1 MGSFGDRND
10 AQVSAESLWRSPVFI
25 LGGWT
30 GPWVDSGRD
39 HWLESARE
47 LSAAASAYGVRWLT
61 LRPYGALGESA
72 IEVDV
77 EHVVHLESC
86 GVVIDPTSDGRQRL
100 VDAFRAIGEGPI
112 NEASVAGSLY
122 EPADG
127 EPDLVVICG
136 ESDRLPPSLV
146 WELAYAELVF
156 TETNWENFAAQDLV
170 AAVAQFGRRR
180 RRFGGLDA

>member
-1 MGSFGDRND
+1 MDSFGNGHD
-10 AQVSAESLWRSPVFI
+10 AQVTADSLGLRHVLIVGGSSALWAGRS
-25 LGGWT
+25 
-30 GPWVDSGRD
+30 RER
-39 HWLESARE
+39 WLESARE
-47 LSAAASAYGVRWLT
+47 LSAAASAYGVKWLT
-61 LRPYGALGESA
+61 LRPYGALGEAA
-72 IEVDV
+72 IQIDVD
-77 EHVVHLESC
+77 HVVQLESC

-100 VDAFRAIGEGPI
+100 VDAFRSIGEGPI

-136 ESDRLPPSLV
+136 KSDRLPPSLA

-156 TETNWENFAAQDLV
+156 TDTDWGSFAAQDLV

>member
-1 MGSFGDRND
+1 MGSFGDGND
-10 AQVSAESLWRSPVFI
+10 AQVSAESLGLRHVLI
-25 LGGWT
+25 VGGST
-30 GPWVDSGRD
+30 RQWVDRQRD
-39 HWLESARE
+39 QWLESARE

-61 LRPYGALGESA
+61 LRPYGAPSEPA
-72 IEVDV
+72 VEVDV
-77 EHVVHLESC
+77 EHVVQLESC

-136 ESDRLPPSLV
+136 ASDRLPPSLV

-156 TETNWENFAAQDLV
+156 TETNWENFVAQDLV

>member
-1 MGSFGDRND
+1 MDSFGNGHD
-10 AQVSAESLWRSPVFI
+10 AEVTAESLGLRHVLI
-25 LGGWT
+25 VGGSAELWA
-30 GPWVDSGRD
+30 GRNRD
-39 HWLESARE
+39 RWLELARE
-47 LSAAASAYGVRWLT
+47 LSAAASAYGVKWLT
-61 LRPYGALGESA
+61 LRPYGALGERP
-72 IEVDV
+72 VDV
-77 EHVVHLESC
+77 DVDHVVRLESC

-100 VDAFRAIGEGPI
+100 VDAFRSIGEGPI

-136 ESDRLPPSLV
+136 KNDRLPPSLV

-156 TETNWENFAAQDLV
+156 TETEWISFAAQDLV

>member
-1 MGSFGDRND
+1 MDSFGNGHD
-10 AQVSAESLWRSPVFI
+10 ADVSAESLGLRHV
-25 LGGWT
+25 LLVGGSTNCWIE
-30 GPWVDSGRD
+30 RQRER
-39 HWLESARE
+39 WLELARE
-47 LSAAASAYGVRWLT
+47 LSAAASAYGVKWLT
-61 LRPYGALGESA
+61 LRPYGALGEPPVD
-72 IEVDV
+72 VDV
-77 EHVVHLESC
+77 EHVVRLESC

-100 VDAFRAIGEGPI
+100 VDAFRSIGEGPI
-112 NEASVAGSLY
+112 NEASVAASLY

-136 ESDRLPPSLV
+136 RSDRLPPSLV

-156 TETNWENFAAQDLV
+156 TETDWTSFAAQDLV

>member
-1 MGSFGDRND
+1 MDSFGNGHD
-10 AQVSAESLWRSPVFI
+10 VEVTAESLGLRHVLI
-25 LGGWT
+25 VGGSTHLWAER
-30 GPWVDSGRD
+30 GRER
-39 HWLESARE
+39 WLELARE
-47 LSAAASAYGVRWLT
+47 LSAAASAYGVSWLT
-61 LRPYGALGESA
+61 LRPYGALGEPA
-72 IEVDV
+72 VNVDV
-77 EHVVHLESC
+77 ENVVRLESC

-100 VDAFRAIGEGPI
+100 VDAFCSIGEGPI

-136 ESDRLPPSLV
+136 RSDRLPPSLV

-156 TETNWENFAAQDLV
+156 TDTDWNSFAAQDLV
-170 AAVAQFGRRR
+170 GAVAQFGRRR